1 MSCEVCFG
9 YSSSSCPCCSDDS
22 EPSCDGEGAASGC
35 EGCADCVCEV
45 SRTTVH
51 TARKAHH
58 GLKVGDKYCRT
69 TSFSYQAGG
78 GARTGYNKPEHRL
91 LLRGPNHPAVLV
103 QTGVLPPVA
112 QERAALA
119 ARHAEVVGK
128 VNGVA
133 YSYQIRGEEANALL
147 VAAKTVVAEVEAF
160 VALHD
165 ASGTLHLRPLLVAHN
180 GSHVVQ
186 RAEQVVARAAANDAE
201 AERKAR
207 AAAWVATGGSYKAA
221 GTVVTFDGR
230 EYVLGERWAK
240 WVARSN
246 YSYMGE
252 SVDGEVVSGRDLLD
266 PETGKVALRWSDKQA
281 FPA

>member
-1 MSCEVCFG
+1 MSCEVCMNG
-9 YSSSSCPCCSDDS
+9 YYSGCPCCSDDS
-22 EPSCDGEGAASGC
+22 EPSCDGEGASSGC
-35 EGCADCVCEV
+35 EGCSDCVKDV
-45 SRTTVH
+45 SRTSYH
-51 TARKAHH
+51 TARRPHH
-58 GLKVGDKYCRT
+58 GLKVGDKYART
-69 TSFSYQAGG
+69 TGFSYQIG
-78 GARTGYNKPEHRL
+78 GARTGYDKPQVRL
-91 LLRGPNHPAVLV
+91 VARGPNHPAVLV

-112 QERAALA
+112 QERAAIA
-119 ARHAEVVGK
+119 ARHAEAVGK

-147 VAAKTVVAEVEAF
+147 VAAKAVVAEVEAF

-186 RAEQVVARAAANDAE
+186 RAEQVVARAAANDKE

-207 AAAWVATGGSYKAA
+207 AAEWVATGGSYKAA
-221 GTVVTFDGR
+221 GTVVTFEGR
-230 EYVLGERWAK
+230 EYTLGEQWSK